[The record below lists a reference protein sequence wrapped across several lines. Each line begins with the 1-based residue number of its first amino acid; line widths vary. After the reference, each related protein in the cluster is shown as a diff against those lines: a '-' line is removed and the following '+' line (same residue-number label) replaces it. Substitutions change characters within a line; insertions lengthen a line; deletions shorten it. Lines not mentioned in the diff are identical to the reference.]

1 MKLKNKTETDL
12 QVCYGEEKVKL
23 FSGDEAELL
32 YNPDI
37 SEITVSEYY
46 VKPDFKEKLFL
57 LLLGSL
63 IAIIAGEEF
72 TPMSEYFKFPVRFKT
87 DGNDIVLV
95 KSHRLYEICAMNV
108 DDTEENGTPI
118 ITKEEIKQQK
128 KRYYSEYFA
137 MVFIPLIVLL
147 CILSAM
153 VVKKSF
159 KEATV
164 FAVTLAL
171 VLVFVFLLIRF
182 SKSNK
187 QTLEELNKKLIENI

>member
-1 MKLKNKTETDL
+1 MKLKNKTDTDL

-32 YNPDI
+32 YNQDL

-46 VKPDFKEKLFL
+46 VKPDFKEKLFS
-57 LLLGSL
+57 LLLGSF
-63 IAIIAGEEF
+63 IAILAGEEF

-95 KSHRLYEICAMNV
+95 KSHRLYEICAINV
-108 DDTEENGTPI
+108 DDTEENGMPI

-128 KRYYSEYFA
+128 TRYYSEYFA
-137 MVFIPLIVLL
+137 MVFIPLVILL
-147 CILSAM
+147 CILAAM
-153 VVKKSF
+153 VAKKSF

-164 FAVTLAL
+164 FAITLTL
-171 VLVFVFLLIRF
+171 VLTFVILLIRF
-182 SKSNK
+182 SKSNI
-187 QTLEELNKKLIENI
+187 QTLKKLNQMTE

>member
-1 MKLKNKTETDL
+1 MKLKNKTDTDL

-32 YNPDI
+32 YNQDI

-57 LLLGSL
+57 LLLGSF
-63 IAIIAGEEF
+63 IAALAGEEF

-95 KSHRLYEICAMNV
+95 KSHRLYEICAMNA
-108 DDTEENGTPI
+108 DDTEENGIPI
-118 ITKEEIKQQK
+118 ITKEEIEQQK

-137 MVFIPLIVLL
+137 MIFIPLVILL
-147 CILSAM
+147 CILAAM
-153 VVKKSF
+153 VAKKSF

-164 FAVTLAL
+164 FAITLAL
-171 VLVFVFLLIRF
+171 VLIFLILLIRF
-182 SKSNK
+182 SRSNR
-187 QTLEELNKKLIENI
+187 QTLEKLNQMTE